1 MHRAEITPGEESFV
15 LACRAPC
22 MGLIA
27 CVVVVVGGGPGP
39 GGVLM
44 LDDRRNMI
52 ASASAPL
59 NPCSGM
65 FNTPLTSSI

>member
-1 MHRAEITPGEESFV
+1 
-15 LACRAPC
+15 

-44 LDDRRNMI
+44 LDDRRNMT